1 MLRRRVG
8 ALRERRT
15 SAPGRERIRVETTA
29 YESHSGGRMKNH
41 SWLVAAATLALAVP
55 AFAAGSHDAALMIRH
70 VTVIDVGH
78 ARAVPDQAVVVRG
91 NDIVAVGKDAAIAP
105 AWHAGKTI
113 DAAGRFL
120 IPGLWD
126 MHVHFGG
133 PGLVPENQ
141 ALLPLYVANGVTTI
155 RDCSDDIPDA
165 VLAWREPIEEGNLL
179 GPQLFS
185 SGPKLEGIDPV
196 WTKTLEVGNK
206 ADVDAALARLKQDHV
221 DFVKITDSTIKPDV
235 FLYAVARARSMGLR
249 TSAHVPLGVT
259 IEQAVD
265 AGLTSIEHIDYA
277 YKMGARDEAAIVAD
291 YNAGRITAAA
301 ARERLQRDFD
311 PATAMRGYRMLAA
324 KGVFVTPTLYE
335 SGVFA
340 HLDSNDHAH
349 DADLAYIGPGLRE
362 TWKWRVARADMADAS
377 QIAARHAHI
386 ERIARILPMLQQ
398 AGVKILAG
406 TDAGYLNSFIYPG
419 FSLHDEMD
427 TYAKDGLTPAQVLV
441 SAIRNGPAYFGKLD
455 RYGGIAPG
463 KAADLVLLGR
473 NPLEDI
479 DATRDI
485 DTVVL
490 RGHVYDRAALDGML
504 DTARTKVVTW
514 NADVEAHAAG
524 IALWSVE
531 GKASAI
537 GLAEKYAEDARTQ
550 KSH

>member
-1 MLRRRVG
+1 MRMARCMHGGHRR
-8 ALRERRT
+8 
-15 SAPGRERIRVETTA
+15 GRERIRLEITVHEP
-29 YESHSGGRMKNH
+29 HIGGRMKNH
-41 SWLVAAATLALAVP
+41 SWLVAAATLAFMVP
-55 AFAAGSHDAALMIRH
+55 AFAAEPHDAALMIRH
-70 VTVIDVGH
+70 ATVVDVEH
-78 ARAVPDQAVVVRG
+78 ARAIPDQAVVVRG
-91 NDIVAVGKDAAIAP
+91 NDIVAVGNDAAIAP
-105 AWHAGKTI
+105 AWRAGKTI
-113 DAAGRFL
+113 DAAGRYL

-133 PGLVPENQ
+133 PGLVPENE
-141 ALLPLYVANGVTTI
+141 ALLPLYVANGITTI

-165 VLAWREPIEEGNLL
+165 VLAWRKPIAEGSLP

-185 SGPKLEGIDPV
+185 SGAKLEGIDPV
-196 WTKTLEVGNK
+196 WTRTLEVGSK
-206 ADVDAALARLKQDHV
+206 ADVDAELARLRQDHV

-235 FLYAVARARSMGLR
+235 FLYAVARAKDMGLR
-249 TSAHVPLGVT
+249 TSAHIPLGVT

-277 YKMGARDEAAIVAD
+277 YKLGAKDEAAIVAD
-291 YNAGRITAAA
+291 YNAGRITAAT

-311 PATAMRGYRMLAA
+311 PATAMRGYRKLAA

-349 DADLAYIGPGLRE
+349 DANLAYIGPGLRE
-362 TWKWRVARADMADAS
+362 TWNWRVARAGMADAS
-377 QIAARHAHI
+377 QVAARHASL
-386 ERIARILPMLQQ
+386 ERITAILPMLQK

-427 TYAKDGLTPAQVLV
+427 TYVKAGLAPSQVLA
-441 SAIRNGPAYFGKLD
+441 SATRSGPSYFGKLD

-463 KAADLVLLGR
+463 KAADMVLLDR
-473 NPLEDI
+473 NPLKDI
-479 DATRDI
+479 DATRAI
-485 DTVVL
+485 DTVVM
-490 RGHVYDRAALDGML
+490 RGRVYDRAALDGML
-504 DTARTKVVTW
+504 KTARDKVTTW
-514 NADVEAHAAG
+514 NADVAGKAAN
-524 IALWSVE
+524 ISLWSVE

-537 GLAEKYAEDARTQ
+537 GLAEKYAEDARAQ